1 MLFHLAQGRHGADA
15 ELAFGLL
22 DRIQTQIAK
31 IDGSAEGMGAHLQP
45 HHAPDHAVA
54 LLLIEFPRLFQAL
67 RAHVFLEGNNITRP
81 II

>member
-15 ELAFGLL
+15 KLAFGLL

-31 IDGSAEGMGAHLQP
+31 IDGGAEGMGAHLQP

-54 LLLIEFPRLFQAL
+54 LLLIELPRLFQAL
-67 RAHVFLEGNNITRP
+67 RAHVFLEGNNVTRP
-81 II
+81 VT